1 MRRIDLIALTLVIVV
16 ASIGVTYYLAKH
28 PLRRAREDRIEIGV
42 SKAKTKLAPRDILKP
57 PQPTPVTETPS
68 TSESDTT
75 TTTAESQRPS
85 LIVHPSWQ
93 PGGTHVLGAYAVTK
107 PGDFIHPTWSPL
119 GLDLVFTTR
128 QLDGVWTAGP
138 NTLEARQISDDRL
151 AGAEM
156 TWTSDGLQV
165 IVQSIDRRPVALM
178 LTGEK
183 YPLPE
188 LPRKVIEREGQIY
201 IRDEE
206 GGLKRIT
213 GSQDRFHSPRLSPN
227 ETLVVY
233 IGIET
238 GIYISTV
245 DGKQTISVEKG
256 ENPSWLPDSSGIVYD
271 IPVSDG
277 QTIIDG
283 DLWYAA
289 ADGSERTNITN
300 TPGIVESHPVVSP
313 DGQRIAFVAEGAVY
327 VGRFV
332 RPRRR

>member
-1 MRRIDLIALTLVIVV
+1 MRRIDLIALTLVAVV
-16 ASIGVTYYLAKH
+16 ASAGVTYYLAKH
-28 PLRRAREDRIEIGV
+28 PLRRAREERIAIGV
-42 SKAKTKLAPRDILKP
+42 SKAKQKLAPRDILKP
-57 PQPTPVTETPS
+57 PQPTLAKETPS
-68 TSESDTT
+68 AGEGDKATT
-75 TTTAESQRPS
+75 PTESQRTS
-85 LIVHPSWQ
+85 LIVHPPWQ
-93 PGGTHVLGAYAVTK
+93 PGGTHVLGAYPVTK

-138 NTLEARQISDDRL
+138 NSFDARQISDDRL

-156 TWTSDGLQV
+156 TWANDGLQV
-165 IVQSIDRRPVALM
+165 IIQSIDRRPVALM

-188 LPRKVIEREGQIY
+188 LPQKVVVREGQIY
-201 IRDEE
+201 IRDED

-213 GSQDRFHSPRLSPN
+213 GSQDRFYGPKLSPD
-227 ETLVVY
+227 ETLVAY

-245 DGKQTISVEKG
+245 DGKHTISVGKG

-271 IPVSDG
+271 IPMSDG
-277 QTIIDG
+277 LTVIDG

-300 TPGIVESHPVVSP
+300 TPGIVESHPAVSP
-313 DGQRIAFVAEGAVY
+313 DGQRIAFIAEGAVY
-327 VGRFV
+327 VGRFI
-332 RPRRR
+332 RPRKR